1 MIMLNKILI
10 KQISLF
16 LSFAIVLVL
25 VACTANIKTGEV
37 KILGET
43 ATIDLPAI
51 PGSGSH
57 AILIFTEMHYQPSYK
72 SQEIPRIMPHS
83 EAVPMN
89 GKELTRNTMEYKALQ
104 IPVNYNVDNQLT
116 LGNKLYA
123 ENCVFC
129 HGTNLD
135 GNGPY
140 RDYVN
145 IKTVEGKVI
154 NKGAY
159 PANLLSEKT
168 SNSADGELFA
178 FISKGS
184 RTGLAQYEQGLEI
197 KSGMLPY
204 DSILT
209 EQERWALVSYIRS
222 IQNE

>member
-1 MIMLNKILI
+1 MMLNKILI

-25 VACTANIKTGEV
+25 VSCTANIKTGEV

-43 ATIDLPAI
+43 ATIHLPAI

-104 IPVNYNVDNQLT
+104 IPVNYDVDNQLT

-123 ENCVFC
+123 ENCIFC
-129 HGTNLD
+129 HGSNLD
-135 GNGPY
+135 GNGAY

-168 SNSADGELFA
+168 SNSSDGELFA

-209 EQERWALVSYIRS
+209 EQERWALVSYLRS
-222 IQNE
+222 VQKE